1 MDRGSDLGPD
11 FEELVGDDLAPEER
25 ARLERVHELLV
36 AAGPPPELPPA
47 LAEPPS
53 DEEQT
58 VVVLPRRRAGA
69 MLALAAAIALIA
81 FLGGFVAGHKGIG
94 QNSANVIH
102 SVAMHGTASAQ
113 NASARID
120 IEELDSS
127 GNWPLRVEV
136 RGLPRLPKGSY
147 YEMYLTSHGKRLAAC
162 GIFTVAGSP
171 ATVKLTMPPTIQGY
185 DGWVVTRESPGS
197 PVHPVVLTT

>member
-1 MDRGSDLGPD
+1 MDRGPDLGPD

-47 LAEPPS
+47 LADPPS

-58 VVVLPRRRAGA
+58 VVMLPRRRAGA

-81 FLGGFVAGHKGIG
+81 FLGGFLAGNKGVG
-94 QNSANVIH
+94 QNKANVIH
-102 SVAMHGTASAQ
+102 SLSMHGTAAAQ
-113 NASARID
+113 SASAKID

-127 GNWPLRVEV
+127 GNWPLRVHIN
-136 RGLPRLPKGSY
+136 GLPQLPKGSY
-147 YEMYLTSHGKRLAAC
+147 YEMYLTRNGKRIAAC

-171 ATVKLTMPPTIQGY
+171 STVNLTMPPTIQHY
-185 DGWVVTRESPGS
+185 NGWIVTRETPGAHS
-197 PVHPVVLTT
+197 HPVVLTT